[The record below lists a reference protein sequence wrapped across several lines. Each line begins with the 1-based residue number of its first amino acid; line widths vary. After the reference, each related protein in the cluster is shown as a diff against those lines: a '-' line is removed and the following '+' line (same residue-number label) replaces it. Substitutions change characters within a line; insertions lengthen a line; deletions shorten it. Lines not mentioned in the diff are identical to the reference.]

1 MSVLA
6 TQQQTAAPANTIV
19 RFSRSSPSP
28 TAEAP
33 TATNNN
39 FLAKSVLTI
48 SAVLNRENLEA
59 LYRLLS
65 GRHFDQQRLPYGSYN
80 DHKDSTRQ
88 CEGVLGSV
96 TIRTSPEFNNS
107 IGPRTVF
114 STAYGND
121 INGFL
126 EAKIADTTARLEA
139 ARNNP
144 ENPRLEAE
152 AREAV
157 YTTVAVAYG
166 NQEVRGSLSQE
177 GQDGLVAIENQYC
190 QTYGDNVR
198 PISMSQG

>member
-6 TQQQTAAPANTIV
+6 TQQQTAAPGNTIV

-65 GRHFDQQRLPYGSYN
+65 GQHFDQRRLPYGSYN
-80 DHKDSTRQ
+80 DYKNSTRQ

-96 TIRTSPEFNNS
+96 TIKTSPEPNNS

-126 EAKIADTTARLEA
+126 KAKITDTTARLEA

-144 ENPRLEAE
+144 ELEAE

-157 YTTVAVAYG
+157 YTTVAVACG
-166 NQEVRGSLSQE
+166 NPESRDSLSSETQE
-177 GQDGLVAIENQYC
+177 KLMAIETRYC
-190 QTYGDNVR
+190 ELYGDNVR
-198 PISMSQG
+198 PISMSQGQG